1 MALPPPSL
9 TGVVAHVTD
18 PADYSEQNEDAEM
31 YREAARPGDEV
42 VEAQGNI
49 AGVDQGHAR
58 NCKLNIISPLVIRAR
73 IYLTRPLYFCTIWVM
88 ENKAMTEPKS
98 LQEAIVYFSNPDNCI
113 DYLAIRRWPDGKVV
127 CPTCGCET
135 VKFSEKRRTWTCAKH
150 HAKREFSIKIGTVME
165 DSPIPLDKWLTATW
179 MVTNCKNGISSYEIA
194 RDVKV
199 TQKSA
204 WFMLHRIRLAM
215 QDDFFGSKL
224 GGEVEVD
231 ETFIGGKA
239 RNMHVSERKR
249 RITGTGGKDK
259 TAVIGILE
267 RGGKVRAAVVPSRK
281 RKVLQEEVRK
291 HVTVGAA
298 LYTDALMS
306 YDGLA
311 GDYAHQVVDH
321 ATQYVNGRVHTNGL
335 ENFWSLLK
343 RGISGTYVSV
353 EPFHLFRYLDEQMFR
368 FNNRKDLDDKGR
380 FDLTVSQLIGK
391 RLTYAE
397 LTGKVGE
404 TIH

>member
-1 MALPPPSL
+1 
-9 TGVVAHVTD
+9 
-18 PADYSEQNEDAEM
+18 
-31 YREAARPGDEV
+31 
-42 VEAQGNI
+42 
-49 AGVDQGHAR
+49 
-58 NCKLNIISPLVIRAR
+58 
-73 IYLTRPLYFCTIWVM
+73 M

-194 RDVKV
+194 RDVTV

-215 QDDFFGSKL
+215 RDDFFGSKL

-267 RGGKVRAAVVPSRK
+267 RGGKVRAAVIPSRK

-291 HVTVGAA
+291 HVTVGAS
-298 LYTDALMS
+298 LYTDALLS
-306 YDGLA
+306 YEGLA
-311 GDYAHQVVDH
+311 ADYAHQVVDH
-321 ATQYVNGRVHTNGL
+321 ATQYADGRVHTNSL

-391 RLTYAE
+391 RLTFAE
-397 LTGKVGE
+397 LTGKVGAT